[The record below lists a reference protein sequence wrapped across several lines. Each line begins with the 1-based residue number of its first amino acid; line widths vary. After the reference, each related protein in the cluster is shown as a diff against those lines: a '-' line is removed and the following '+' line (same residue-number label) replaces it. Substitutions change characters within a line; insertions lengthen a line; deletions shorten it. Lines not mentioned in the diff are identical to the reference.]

1 MVNPHPILKTKP
13 HLVILVG
20 PTAVGKTEL
29 SIELAERL
37 NGEIVSADSRTLY
50 QGMDIGTAK
59 PTQEQQR
66 RVPHHLIDVANPD
79 EIWSLAIFR
88 QAADKAINDIV
99 KRGHLPLMVGGTGQ
113 YIRSVI
119 QAWDLPQIKPNPRL
133 RKILEQWADE
143 SGPRELHAKLMK
155 LDPVAA
161 SQIDYRNSRRTI
173 RALEVILS
181 SGKRFSII
189 RNKSDTPYHTLILG
203 VTRPR
208 QELYQRIDARIEAMF
223 ADGLVEEIT
232 ALLAQGYPPDL
243 PNFSAIGYQEIIA
256 YIQGKITQEQAID
269 LMKRRTRIYVRRQA
283 NWFKETDPEIH
294 WFQINPDV
302 VDQLEKEISNWLLG

>member
-1 MVNPHPILKTKP
+1 MDNPVPTIKTKP

-20 PTAVGKTEL
+20 PTAVGKTEI

-50 QGMDIGTAK
+50 RGLNIGTAK
-59 PTQEQQR
+59 PTQAQQR

-99 KRGHLPLMVGGTGQ
+99 ERGHLPLLVGGTGQ
-113 YIRSVI
+113 YIRAVI

-133 RKILEQWADE
+133 RKMLEQWADE
-143 SGPRELHAKLMK
+143 SGSQELHKKLSK

-161 SQIDYRNSRRTI
+161 SQIDHRNTRRTI
-173 RALEVILS
+173 RALEVIFS
-181 SGKRFSII
+181 SGQRFSAL
-189 RNKSDTPYHTLILG
+189 RLQADTPYKILMLG
-203 VTRPR
+203 ITRPR
-208 QELYQRIDARIEAMF
+208 QELYQRIDDRIEKMF
-223 ADGLVEEIT
+223 ANGLVKETE
-232 ALLAQGYPPDL
+232 ALLDQSYPSDL
-243 PNFSAIGYQEIIA
+243 PNFSAIGYQETIA
-256 YIQGKITQEQAID
+256 LIQRKITQEQAIE
-269 LMKRRTRIYVRRQA
+269 LMRRRTRIYVRRQA

-294 WFQINPDV
+294 WFQISPEV
-302 VDQLEKEISNWLLG
+302 VDQLDKEISNWLLE